1 MDFFKRH
8 FFVALSAVLGL
19 IIIAYVGARGNLQLV
34 FGVVVPYLAALIF
47 VEGLIYRVIQW
58 ARSPV
63 PFRIP
68 TTGGQGR
75 TLPWIE
81 AGPGGEAGQS
91 RRHFPHLDRPHGP
104 GSVRLPQPVPEPAD
118 GAA

>member
-34 FGVVVPYLAALIF
+34 FGVVVPYMAALIF
-47 VEGLIYRVIQW
+47 LEGLIYRVIQW

-75 TLPWIE
+75 TLPWIKRDL
-81 AGPGGEAGQS
+81 GEKLDNPS
-91 RRHFPHLDRPHGP
+91 DFPHLVGRMALETLAFR
-104 GSVRLPQPVPEPAD
+104 SLFRN
-118 GAA
+118 

>member
-8 FFVALSAVLGL
+8 FFVALSSVLGL

-34 FGVVVPYLAALIF
+34 FGVVVPYMAALIF
-47 VEGLIYRVIQW
+47 VEGLVYRVIQW

-68 TTGGQGR
+68 TTAAQHR
-75 TLPWIE
+75 RLPWIE
-81 AGPGGEAGQS
+81 KNLGEKLDNPETTGHVAG
-91 RRHFPHLDRPHGP
+91 
-104 GSVRLPQPVPEPAD
+104 
-118 GAA
+118 